1 LRQVIEWRILRIG
14 AYLRKARHL
23 RDGGLAAP
31 GYAGLRQ
38 TGELPMPKPALH
50 ALVLLFLWGALIE
63 DATIFALSWLAPD
76 LWFRVFH
83 HLEPAGL
90 EVALLRRAGGQW
102 AAFALV
108 QAIALWQWRSR
119 PAWLLVVA
127 GARISDLFTDLSYVV
142 AAPSLTTAGWAAL
155 SPPPLLNAIFVVVM
169 LLAWRQAHEPRTA

>member
-1 LRQVIEWRILRIG
+1 
-14 AYLRKARHL
+14 
-23 RDGGLAAP
+23 
-31 GYAGLRQ
+31 
-38 TGELPMPKPALH
+38 MPKPALH
-50 ALVLLFLWGALIE
+50 ALVLLFLWGALVE
-63 DATIFALSWLAPD
+63 DATISALSWLAPD

-127 GARISDLFTDLSYVV
+127 GARASDLFTDLSYV
-142 AAPSLTTAGWAAL
+142 AAVPSLTAAGWAAL
-155 SPPPLLNAIFVVVM
+155 LPPPFLNALFIVVM
-169 LLAWRQAHEPRTA
+169 LLAWRQSGGRRTA

>member
-1 LRQVIEWRILRIG
+1 
-14 AYLRKARHL
+14 
-23 RDGGLAAP
+23 
-31 GYAGLRQ
+31 
-38 TGELPMPKPALH
+38 MPKPALH
-50 ALVLLFLWGALIE
+50 ALVLLFLWGALVE

-83 HLEPAGL
+83 HLEPARL

-127 GARISDLFTDLSYVV
+127 GARASDLFTDLSYV
-142 AAPSLTTAGWAAL
+142 AAVPSLTPAAWAAL
-155 SPPPLLNAIFVVVM
+155 LPPPFLNALFIVVM
-169 LLAWRQAHEPRTA
+169 LLAWRQSDERRTA

>member
-1 LRQVIEWRILRIG
+1 
-14 AYLRKARHL
+14 
-23 RDGGLAAP
+23 
-31 GYAGLRQ
+31 
-38 TGELPMPKPALH
+38 MPKPVLT

-127 GARISDLFTDLSYVV
+127 GARVSDLFTDLSYVA
-142 AAPSLTTAGWAAL
+142 AAPSLTPAGWAL
-155 SPPPLLNAIFVVVM
+155 LLPPPLLNAVFVVVM
-169 LLAWRQAHEPRTA
+169 VLAWRRADARGTA